1 MSKHLFS
8 EFPPN
13 SYQQWKEQ
21 TLKDLKG
28 KPFEVL
34 NNTTSDGASVNPMYT
49 AETAPNKPANQ
60 PWPEHQGW
68 VVVEEIVVTD
78 EAEANKEALDK
89 LNRGANGL
97 LFYVFDEVDLSKL
110 LHNILMEHI
119 TIHFVVDGDGKA
131 VLDNWVRVA
140 EQRGIRLEQLSG
152 SINTDPIES
161 AARTGNWQKSAEED
175 LNILDELVEDAPTN
189 INCLC
194 VNNNLFANAG
204 ATPAQQLGIALA
216 HLHEYLLRA
225 GFKHA
230 GSVWL
235 NMAIGGQ
242 YFPEI
247 AKFRA
252 MRRLWQFLLQQYE
265 VESVPLRLYA
275 ETGIRNKTIYDPWV
289 NMLRS
294 TSEAMSAVIGGCDE
308 LLLRSY
314 DSVFKAPG
322 ELGSRVA
329 RNQQLVLAYESY
341 FGRVDDVAAGSYFI
355 EELTEELAE
364 KGWQVFKNIEAMGG
378 MVACLERG
386 YIQDIIERAAADE
399 QELFDAG
406 KLPLLGTSIYPN
418 KSEIMSSE
426 VTNPLYGV
434 EPEEPLSIRPVVPNR
449 LAEKLERTRLAE
461 EENNA

>member
-1 MSKHLFS
+1 MPKKLFS

-13 SYQQWKEQ
+13 TLADWKAQ
-21 TLKDLKG
+21 TIKDLKG
-28 KPFEVL
+28 KPLDILQTFT
-34 NNTTSDGASVNPMYT
+34 NDSIAINPMYS
-49 AETAPNKPANQ
+49 ADDRPKKSDGQ
-60 PWPEHQGW
+60 PWTAHGGW
-68 VVVEEIVVTD
+68 VTIVEIEVAD
-78 EAEANKEALDK
+78 EVEANARALDI
-89 LNRGANGL
+89 LNKGANGL
-97 LFYVFDEVDLSKL
+97 LFYVYDSVKMTALLSGV
-110 LHNILMEHI
+110 LMEHI
-119 TIHFVVDGDGKA
+119 NIHFVVEGDAKL
-131 VLDNWVRVA
+131 VLRKWLDEA
-140 EQRGIRLEQLSG
+140 ENRGIPIDKLKG
-152 SINTDPIES
+152 SINIDPIES
-161 AARTGNWQKSAEED
+161 AARTGNWQKDAQSD
-175 LNILDELVEDAPTN
+175 LSRWVELVEAAPPN
-189 INCLC
+189 IKCMC

-230 GSVWL
+230 DSVWL

-252 MRRLWQFLLQQYE
+252 MRRLWQFLLEQYG
-265 VESVPLRLYA
+265 VEKTPLRLYA

-378 MVACLERG
+378 IIACLESG
-386 YIQDIIERAAADE
+386 YIQDIIERSEADE
-399 QELFDAG
+399 QELFDTG
-406 KLPLLGTSIYPN
+406 KLPLLGTSIFPN
-418 KSEIMSSE
+418 KAEIMSSE

-434 EPEEPLSIRPVVPNR
+434 EPEEPLTIRPVVPNR
-449 LAEKLERTRLAE
+449 LAEKLEQARLAE
-461 EENNA
+461 EGNNA